1 MIDAMDLKT
10 DSLDRQDREAL
21 LLRDVDHRV
30 KNNFQLITS
39 VIQLQSRR
47 TNDPAARQALRAAL
61 QRVSAIAAV
70 HRRVYRTEDRELLD
84 LTQMVRELVAD
95 LAAAAGRDGIA
106 LTMALDPITVDASQ
120 GGPLGLLAGELVG
133 NALQHAFPDARAG
146 VVSVT
151 LKRVAA
157 GFVLVVADDG
167 IGAGDPA
174 AMRRGFGLN
183 MVQMLCQ
190 QLHATL
196 EIADASPGLRVTVA
210 IPMAVEAAAAP

>member
-1 MIDAMDLKT
+1 MIDAMDAKT
-10 DSLDRQDREAL
+10 HRNDRQAV

-47 TNDPAARQALRAAL
+47 TDDPVARQALRAAL

-84 LTQMVRELVAD
+84 LTQMIRELVAD

-120 GGPLGLLAGELVG
+120 GGPLALLASELVG
-133 NALQHAFPDARAG
+133 NALQHAFPEARAG

-151 LKRVAA
+151 LKRDAA
-157 GFVLVVADDG
+157 GFVLTVADDG
-167 IGAGDPA
+167 MGAGDPA

-196 EIADASPGLRVTVA
+196 EVADANPGLRVTVA
-210 IPMAVEAAAAP
+210 IPMAIEAGAAP